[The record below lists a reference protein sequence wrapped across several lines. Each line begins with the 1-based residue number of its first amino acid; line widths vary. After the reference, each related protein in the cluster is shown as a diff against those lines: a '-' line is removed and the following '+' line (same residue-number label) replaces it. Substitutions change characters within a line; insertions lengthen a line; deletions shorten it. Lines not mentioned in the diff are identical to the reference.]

1 MKELMT
7 MANDNDNTS
16 DDHHKG
22 YSLFSDV
29 ENKTLR
35 AFNQYNILSNM
46 HENKLDALGTE
57 YINALPMEDRYRLMM
72 MVQYI
77 KLKGLEETKR
87 EIFIKAA

>member
-1 MKELMT
+1 MEMIL
-7 MANDNDNTS
+7 ANDNDNLNT
-16 DDHHKG
+16 DEHKG

-35 AFNQYNILSNM
+35 AYNQYNILSNM

-57 YINALPMEDRYRLMM
+57 YINALPLEDRYRLMM

-87 EIFIKAA
+87 EIFMKAA